1 MSSTEMDDG
10 NDGMDDGRKHVK
22 SGLMRESLVSKALME
37 ETDHGEIRRMLPDV
51 NFIAIGGESIIDRG
65 AEALFPLVDVIA
77 KLAKRHK
84 LVIGAS
90 GGIRVWHTYS
100 IALDLGIPV
109 GGLAK
114 IMGGIEE
121 QNRDVLQFLLSP
133 HGGISFMKDHFNEL
147 PMFLGA
153 GLIPICVGQPPYHQ
167 WEPPPKEGRV
177 PENGPDVGLFLM
189 AEVLGAAR
197 MIYVKDIDG
206 IFLPDSG
213 DGQNA
218 KMVTEVTAKSLLDM
232 DLPDLPIERE
242 LLRCVETSRLLRECY
257 VINGLKPETL
267 ERLLEGDQV
276 GTRITRSQD

>member
-1 MSSTEMDDG
+1 MAG
-10 NDGMDDGRKHVK
+10 YPR
-22 SGLMRESLVSKALME
+22 
-37 ETDHGEIRRMLPDV
+37 
-51 NFIAIGGESIIDRG
+51 IGGESIIDRG

-121 QNRDVLQFLLSP
+121 QNRDVLQFLLAP
-133 HGGISFMKDHFNEL
+133 YGGISFMKDHFNEL
-147 PMFLGA
+147 PMFLSS

-167 WEPPPKEGRV
+167 WEPPPTEGRV

-197 MIYVKDIDG
+197 IVYVKDIDG
-206 IFLPDSG
+206 IFIADSS

-218 KMVTEVTAKSLLDM
+218 EMVTDITAKRLLDM
-232 DLPDLPIERE
+232 NLPNLPIERE
-242 LLRCVETSRLLRECY
+242 LLRCIENSRLLTECY
-257 VINGLKPETL
+257 VINGLKPELL
-267 ERLLEGDQV
+267 EKLLEGDQV
-276 GTRITRSQD
+276 GTRIKRSQDRGKK

>member
-1 MSSTEMDDG
+1 MNPNEMDDG
-10 NDGMDDGRKHVK
+10 RRHVK

-65 AEALFPLVDVIA
+65 AEALFPLVEMIA

-133 HGGISFMKDHFNEL
+133 YGGISSMKDQFHDL

-167 WEPPPKEGRV
+167 WEPPPTEGRV

-197 MIYVKDIDG
+197 IVYVKDIDG
-206 IFLPDSG
+206 IYIAGSG
-213 DGQNA
+213 EGQN
-218 KMVTEVTAKSLLDM
+218 TELITDITAKRLLEM

-242 LLRCVETSRLLRECY
+242 LLRCIETSRLLKECY
-257 VINGLKPETL
+257 VINGLKPE
-267 ERLLEGDQV
+267 LLGKLFEGDQV
-276 GTRITRSQD
+276 GTRIKRSQDGAKK

>member
-1 MSSTEMDDG
+1 MKSNEMDDG
-10 NDGMDDGRKHVK
+10 RRHVK
-22 SGLMRESLVSKALME
+22 SGLMRESLVSTALME

-65 AEALFPLVDVIA
+65 ADALFPLIDVIA
-77 KLAKRHK
+77 RLAKRHK

-133 HGGISFMKDHFNEL
+133 YGGISFMKDHFNEL
-147 PMFLGA
+147 PMFLGR

-167 WEPPPKEGRV
+167 WEPPPTEGRV

-197 MIYVKDIDG
+197 MVYVKDIDG
-206 IFLPDSG
+206 ISVAGSG
-213 DGQNA
+213 DGQN
-218 KMVTEVTAKSLLDM
+218 TELITDITAKRLLEM

-242 LLRCVETSRLLRECY
+242 LLRCIENSRLVTECY
-257 VINGLKPETL
+257 VVNGLKPEQL
-267 ERLLEGDQV
+267 EKLLDGEQV
-276 GTRITRSQD
+276 GTRIKRSGDRGGT